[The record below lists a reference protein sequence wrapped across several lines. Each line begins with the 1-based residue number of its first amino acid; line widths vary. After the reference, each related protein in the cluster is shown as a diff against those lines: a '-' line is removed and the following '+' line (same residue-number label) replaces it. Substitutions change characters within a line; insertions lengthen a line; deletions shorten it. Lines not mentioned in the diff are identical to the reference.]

1 MNKKN
6 IFLDLIRKESRFFPF
21 EIKWK
26 NIKIDNVLQI
36 HTIFSFLES
45 NYIEDHTST
54 FRFNYIHEFINFVI
68 KIPKSHPIFNVGMQF
83 KRGKKLVGLITS
95 VPKFIIFDN
104 FVINS
109 SEINFLCIEKKIRS
123 TRLVSILI
131 EEVTRKLNLI
141 GTIQALFTT
150 AISFLESFLVSRY
163 YHYPINFLK
172 LYQNNFLKTKMH
184 FTRTDRFYKKNK
196 RLKQKRKTEINAY
209 EIYRRNLP
217 KLRVYPCFMANDF
230 CHWFKTVEG
239 IFYVLFLSF
248 KKKRKIKFTAVYSL
262 PNKSMRGN
270 KKVYIYCSYFYF
282 SFLKINL
289 KIVSKNIIKILESLG
304 FDLFNVLAC
313 ENEKTLMNEIG
324 YKKGTGLLFFHLF
337 NWNARKLLTKDN
349 GLITF

>member
-6 IFLDLIRKESRFFPF
+6 IFLDSINKESRFFPF
-21 EIKWK
+21 EIKWR
-26 NIKIDNVLQI
+26 NIKIDNISQI
-36 HTIFSFLES
+36 HAIFSFLES

-68 KIPKSHPIFNVGMQF
+68 KIPKSHSIFNIGMHF

-95 VPKFIIFDN
+95 IPKLIVFDN
-104 FVINS
+104 FMINS

-131 EEVTRKLNLI
+131 EEVTRKLNLT

-184 FTRTDRFYKKNK
+184 FNKTDRFYKKNK
-196 RLKQKRKTEINAY
+196 RFKQIGRTNINAY

-217 KLRVYPCFMANDF
+217 KLRVYSCFMGNDF
-230 CHWFKTVEG
+230 FHWFKTVEG

-248 KKKRKIKFTAVYSL
+248 KKKKKVKFTAVYSL
-262 PNKSMRGN
+262 PNKSIRKN
-270 KKVYIYCSYFYF
+270 KKMYIYCSYSYF
-282 SFLKINL
+282 SFMKINL

-304 FDLFNVLAC
+304 FDIFNILAS
-313 ENEKTLMNEIG
+313 ENEKTKMNEIG
-324 YKKGTGLLFFHLF
+324 YRKGTGLLFFHLF
-337 NWNARKLLTKDN
+337 NWNAKKILAKEN